1 VREAA
6 RPLIN
11 CESNYSN
18 QQLQAITFNNMS
30 PTIAAKKLKQRCRQQ
45 EAARRSLRLRTPG
58 QAVPR
63 SILRRAGELRPNN
76 RSVVFSATCTAHPF
90 DNTLEPQWVTRTFP
104 EEVQAV
110 VVMAVVEEVQFVQRE
125 EEEEVQFDDAGHV
138 PADPIVPRKG
148 VSLQREL
155 AALRSDLGVYW
166 NKTSSRLRRSHR
178 VSKAPERFVPSF

>member
-1 VREAA
+1 MFSV
-6 RPLIN
+6 
-11 CESNYSN
+11 
-18 QQLQAITFNNMS
+18 
-30 PTIAAKKLKQRCRQQ
+30 KKIKQRCRQQ

-63 SILRRAGELRPNN
+63 SILRRAGELRSIN

-90 DNTLEPQWVTRTFP
+90 DKTLEPQWATRTFP
-104 EEVQAV
+104 EEVQPL
-110 VVMAVVEEVQFVQRE
+110 VVEEVKFVPRE

-148 VSLQREL
+148 VSMQREI

-166 NKTSSRLRRSHR
+166 SKTSSRLRRSRR

>member
-1 VREAA
+1 
-6 RPLIN
+6 
-11 CESNYSN
+11 
-18 QQLQAITFNNMS
+18 MS
-30 PTIAAKKLKQRCRQQ
+30 SRVSVKKLKQRCRQQ
-45 EAARRSLRLRTPG
+45 EAARRSLRTPG

-63 SILRRAGELRPNN
+63 SILRRAGEQRSNN
-76 RSVVFSATCTAHPF
+76 RSVVFSATCTARPF

-110 VVMAVVEEVQFVQRE
+110 VVMAVVEEVQFLQRE

-138 PADPIVPRKG
+138 PADPVVPRKG
-148 VSLQREL
+148 VSMQREI

-166 NKTSSRLRRSHR
+166 SKTSSRLRSRR